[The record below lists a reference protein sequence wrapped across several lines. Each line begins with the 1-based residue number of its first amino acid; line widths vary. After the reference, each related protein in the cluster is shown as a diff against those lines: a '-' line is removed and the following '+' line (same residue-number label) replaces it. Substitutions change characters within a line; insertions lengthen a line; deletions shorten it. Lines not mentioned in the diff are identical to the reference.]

1 MPSAELK
8 TPKNEKTRFAFQR
21 NGFSRCGGKSLH
33 EVLKGFASDEFDR
46 LGGFDF
52 YLLAGLG
59 VYSGASFARRD
70 FESAESDQ
78 LNDLR
83 LFYARLNVVNNGV
96 HGTLSIGFAA
106 PEGFLYGGNEFDF
119 VHLS

>member
-33 EVLKGFASDEFDR
+33 EVFKGFASDEFDR

-52 YLLAGLG
+52 YHLA
-59 VYSGASFARRD
+59 
-70 FESAESDQ
+70 SAGITAFRGIALAHFKRAE
-78 LNDLR
+78 
-83 LFYARLNVVNNGV
+83 A
-96 HGTLSIGFAA
+96 H
-106 PEGFLYGGNEFDF
+106 
-119 VHLS
+119 